1 MTLIEYRGDG
11 PSVVADDWV
20 KVSDEEAL
28 PTGYPA
34 IVSISR
40 WKAQRDELSG
50 RNQPLGVRLESHE
63 RIEEIL
69 ADLPKFSLIAL
80 DFPNLNDGR
89 HFTWARLL
97 RERFGFEGQI
107 RATGQVLRDQV
118 AFMRRCVF
126 DAFELPSDKDL
137 HATLGAFREISVV
150 YQPGL
155 DSRATA
161 SARRRRQWDPA
172 PAC

>member
-1 MTLIEYRGDG
+1 MTLIKYHGDG
-11 PSVVADDWV
+11 PSVIADDWV
-20 KVSDEEAL
+20 NAADNEGL
-28 PTGYPA
+28 PGASPA
-34 IVSISR
+34 IVSVSR
-40 WKAQRDELSG
+40 WKAQRDELAG

-63 RIEEIL
+63 RVDEIIP
-69 ADLPKFSLIAL
+69 DLSKLSLIAL

-89 HFTWARLL
+89 HFTSARLL

-118 AFMRRCVF
+118 AFMRRCGF
-126 DAFELPSDKDL
+126 DAFELPSDKNL
-137 HATLGAFREISVV
+137 HATLGAFQEISVV

-161 SARRRRQWDPA
+161 STLRRRQRDPA